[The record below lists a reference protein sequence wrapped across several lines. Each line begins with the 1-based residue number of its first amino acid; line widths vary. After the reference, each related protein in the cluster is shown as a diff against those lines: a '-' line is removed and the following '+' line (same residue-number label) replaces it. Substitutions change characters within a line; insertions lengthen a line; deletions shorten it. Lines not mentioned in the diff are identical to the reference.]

1 MEHDANGFYWSW
13 TRDGYADISVGDYFE
28 TEDDAWRDA
37 EKDYIEN
44 GVGGDYDET
53 E

>member
-13 TRDGYADISVGDYFE
+13 TRDGYADISVGPYFTFE
-28 TEDDAWRDA
+28 EQAWLDAAQDW
-37 EKDYIEN
+37 EEN
-44 GVGGDYDET
+44 PIDET